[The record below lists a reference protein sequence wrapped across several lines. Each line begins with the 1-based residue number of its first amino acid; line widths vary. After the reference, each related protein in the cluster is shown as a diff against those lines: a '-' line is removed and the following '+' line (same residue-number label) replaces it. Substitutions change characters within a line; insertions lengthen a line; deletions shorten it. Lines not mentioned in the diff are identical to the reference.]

1 MTKVLI
7 VDDEKYV
14 RMGIKSE
21 TDWTLI
27 GCEVVGEASNGL
39 EALEIAEEVRPDLV
53 VSDIRMPKMDG
64 IALAEKLVER
74 YPDIKVIF
82 LTAYNEFEYARQAI
96 RIGVSDYLLKP
107 FEDGELEASIQRL
120 LHLHPNAPAES
131 AILEEQLIPLK
142 KKEEVANRYVQ
153 TAIEYIEAHYPDAD
167 FSLGALAESMS
178 VSEGHISRLFKAET
192 ELSINNYLTRYRI
205 RKAMNFLKDV
215 QTKVYEVT
223 EKVGYTDNA
232 YFSNTFKKLVGK
244 SPSEYQAKGLEC
256 PMGTESMSFR

>member
-14 RMGIKSE
+14 RMGIKSD
-21 TDWTLI
+21 TDWALI

-39 EALEIAEEVRPDLV
+39 EALEVAENTRPDLV

-64 IALAEKLVER
+64 IELAEKLIEK
-74 YPDIKVIF
+74 YPNVKVIF
-82 LTAYNEFEYARQAI
+82 LTAYNEFEYARQAV

-107 FEDGELEASIQRL
+107 FSDGELEGSIQRL
-120 LHLHPNAPAES
+120 LHLHPNAPASSSE
-131 AILEEQLIPLK
+131 LEEQLIPLK
-142 KKEEVANRYVQ
+142 KKEEVSNRYVSA
-153 TAIEYIEAHYPDAD
+153 AIEYIEDHYPDSD

-192 ELSINNYLTRYRI
+192 DISINNSLTKYRI
-205 RKAMNFLKDV
+205 KMAMDYLKDV
-215 QTKVYEVT
+215 QVKVYEVA
-223 EKVGYTDNA
+223 EKVGYQDIA

-244 SPSEYQAKGLEC
+244 TPSDYQSKGLE
-256 PMGTESMSFR
+256 

>member
-14 RMGIKSE
+14 RMGIKSD
-21 TDWTLI
+21 TDWALI

-39 EALEIAEEVRPDLV
+39 EALEVAENTRPDLV

-64 IALAEKLVER
+64 IELAEKLIEK
-74 YPDIKVIF
+74 YPNVKVIF
-82 LTAYNEFEYARQAI
+82 LTAYNEFEYARQAV

-107 FEDGELEASIQRL
+107 FSDGELEGSIQRL
-120 LHLHPNAPAES
+120 LHLHPNAPASSSE
-131 AILEEQLIPLK
+131 LEEQLIPLK
-142 KKEEVANRYVQ
+142 KKEEVSNRYVSA
-153 TAIEYIEAHYPDAD
+153 AIEYIEDHYPDSD

-192 ELSINNYLTRYRI
+192 DISINNYLTKYRI
-205 RKAMNFLKDV
+205 KMAMDYLKDV
-215 QTKVYEVT
+215 QVKVYEVA
-223 EKVGYTDNA
+223 EKVGYQDIA

-244 SPSEYQAKGLEC
+244 TPSDYQSKGLE
-256 PMGTESMSFR
+256 

>member
-14 RMGIKSE
+14 RMGIKND

-27 GCEVVGEASNGL
+27 GCEVVGEAANGL
-39 EALEIAEEVRPDLV
+39 EALEIAESVRPDLV

-64 IALAEKLVER
+64 IELAARLVER
-74 YPDIKVIF
+74 YPDVKIIF

-120 LHLHPNAPAES
+120 LHLHPEGS
-131 AILEEQLIPLK
+131 AREKELEEELIPLR
-142 KKEEVANRYVQ
+142 KKEDVANRYVQ
-153 TAIEYIEAHYPDAD
+153 TAIEYIEGHYPDLD
-167 FSLGALAESMS
+167 FGVGALAESMS

-192 ELSINNYLTRYRI
+192 DLSINNYLTRYRV
-205 RKAMNFLKDV
+205 RKAMDYLKDV
-215 QTKVYEVT
+215 NVKVYEVA
-223 EKVGYTDNA
+223 EKVGYQDIA

-244 SPSEYQAKGLEC
+244 TPSDYQAKGL
-256 PMGTESMSFR
+256 G